1 MSPRELQIEVERRL
15 QLINPEL
22 SLAGKLPSDT
32 IISFINEAIDKFWKT
47 RYSGLNFKQRGFEQ
61 DQKRTDDLRTLVTK
75 HTYKDTDISKI
86 NQVEYTVTLPDDYV
100 ILLGDTAG
108 ISPVDG
114 VINNCWEKDALGNY
128 KIKYSDT
135 IEGTIE
141 TVDRIKENSLS
152 EYRLKYTK
160 AKPIRLIQDN
170 TITLYT
176 DGNYKVAE
184 YTIEYLKKPS
194 KVDLKTNPTDEYT
207 DLPSHTHMEVVKL
220 AVQLIL
226 ATLPNYNVYSNEV
239 NSME

>member
-32 IISFINEAIDKFWKT
+32 IMSFINEAIDKFWKT

-75 HTYKDTDISKI
+75 HTYKDIDISKV
-86 NQVEYTVTLPDDYV
+86 NQEEYTVTLPDDYV

-108 ISPVDG
+108 IAPADG
-114 VINNCWEKDALGNY
+114 ITNDCWEKDSEGNY
-128 KIKYSDT
+128 KVKYSDT

-152 EYRLKYTK
+152 EYHLKYTK
-160 AKPIRLIQDN
+160 AKPIKLMQDN

-176 DGNYKVAE
+176 DGQYKVAE
-184 YTIEYLKKPS
+184 YTIEYLKRPS
-194 KVDLKTNPTDEYT
+194 KVTLVDTPTDEYT
-207 DLPSHTHMEVVKL
+207 DLPAHTHMEIVKI

-226 ATLPNYNVYSNEV
+226 GTLPNYNVYSNEV

>member
-47 RYSGLNFKQRGFEQ
+47 RYSGLNYKQRGFEQ

-75 HTYKDTDISKI
+75 HTYKDTDITKV
-86 NQVEYTVTLPDDYV
+86 NQEEYTVTLSDDYV

-108 ISPVDG
+108 ISPADG

>member
-47 RYSGLNFKQRGFEQ
+47 RYSGLNYKQRGFEQ
-61 DQKRTDDLRTLVTK
+61 DQKRTDDLRTLVTE
-75 HTYKDTDISKI
+75 HTYKDTDITKV
-86 NQVEYTVTLPDDYV
+86 NQEEYTVTLPDDYV

-108 ISPVDG
+108 ISPADG

>member
-32 IISFINEAIDKFWKT
+32 IMSFINEAIDKFWKT

-75 HTYKDTDISKI
+75 RTYKDIDITKV
-86 NQVEYTVTLPDDYV
+86 NQEEYTVTLPDDYV

-108 ISPVDG
+108 IAPADG
-114 VINNCWEKDALGNY
+114 ITNDCWEKDSEGNY
-128 KIKYSDT
+128 KVKYSDT
-135 IEGTIE
+135 TEGTIE

-152 EYRLKYTK
+152 EYHLKYTK
-160 AKPIRLIQDN
+160 AKPIKLMQDN

-176 DGNYKVAE
+176 DGQYKVAE
-184 YTIEYLKKPS
+184 YTIEYLKRPS
-194 KVDLKTNPTDEYT
+194 KVTLVDTPTDEYT
-207 DLPSHTHMEVVKL
+207 DLPAHTHMEIVKI

-226 ATLPNYNVYSNEV
+226 GTLPNYNVYSNEV
-239 NSME
+239 NTME

>member
-108 ISPVDG
+108 ISPTDG

-152 EYRLKYTK
+152 EYHLKYTK

-176 DGNYKVAE
+176 DGQYKVSE

>member
-108 ISPVDG
+108 ISPADG

-194 KVDLKTNPTDEYT
+194 KVDLKANPTDEYT
-207 DLPSHTHMEVVKL
+207 DLPSHTHMEIVKL

>member
-32 IISFINEAIDKFWKT
+32 IMSFINEAIDKFWKT

-75 HTYKDTDISKI
+75 HTYKDIDISKV
-86 NQVEYTVTLPDDYV
+86 NQEEYTVTLPDDYV

-108 ISPVDG
+108 IAPADG
-114 VINNCWEKDALGNY
+114 ITNDCWEKDSEGNY
-128 KIKYSDT
+128 KVKYSDT

-152 EYRLKYTK
+152 EYHLKYTK
-160 AKPIRLIQDN
+160 AKPIKLMQDN

-176 DGNYKVAE
+176 DGQYKVAE
-184 YTIEYLKKPS
+184 YTIEYLKRPS
-194 KVDLKTNPTDEYT
+194 KVTLVDTPTDEYT
-207 DLPSHTHMEVVKL
+207 DLPAHTHMEIVKI

-226 ATLPNYNVYSNEV
+226 GTLPNYNVYSNKV
-239 NSME
+239 NTME

>member
-47 RYSGLNFKQRGFEQ
+47 RYSGLNYKQRGFEQ

-75 HTYKDTDISKI
+75 HTYKDTDITKV
-86 NQVEYTVTLPDDYV
+86 NQEEYTVTLPDDYV

-108 ISPVDG
+108 ISPADG
-114 VINNCWEKDALGNY
+114 VINNCWEKDALDNY

>member
-22 SLAGKLPSDT
+22 SLAGKLPSDA
-32 IISFINEAIDKFWKT
+32 IMSFINEAIDKFWKT
-47 RYSGLNFKQRGFEQ
+47 RYSGLNYKQRGFEQ

-75 HTYKDTDISKI
+75 HTYKDTNISKI

-108 ISPVDG
+108 ISPADG

-152 EYRLKYTK
+152 EYHLKYTK

>member
-47 RYSGLNFKQRGFEQ
+47 RYSGLNYKQRGFEQ

-75 HTYKDTDISKI
+75 HTYKDTDITKV
-86 NQVEYTVTLPDDYV
+86 NQEEYTVILPDDYV

-108 ISPVDG
+108 ISPADG

-170 TITLYT
+170 AITLYT

-194 KVDLKTNPTDEYT
+194 KVDLKANPTDEYT

>member
-22 SLAGKLPSDT
+22 SLAGKLPYDT

-75 HTYKDTDISKI
+75 HTYKDTDITKV
-86 NQVEYTVTLPDDYV
+86 NQEEYTVTLPDDYV

-108 ISPVDG
+108 ISPADG

>member
-47 RYSGLNFKQRGFEQ
+47 RYSGLNYKQRGFEQ

-108 ISPVDG
+108 ISPADG
-114 VINNCWEKDALGNY
+114 VINNCWENDALGNY

-152 EYRLKYTK
+152 EYHLKYTK

-176 DGNYKVAE
+176 DGQYKVSE

>member
-1 MSPRELQIEVERRL
+1 MQIEVERRL
-15 QLINPEL
+15 QLISPT
-22 SLAGKLPSDT
+22 LAIDNKLPSDT
-32 IISFINEAIDKFWKT
+32 ILSFINEAVDKFWKT
-47 RYSGLNFKQRGFEQ
+47 RYSGINFKQRGFEQ

-75 HTYKDTDISKI
+75 YTYKDIGITKV
-86 NQVEYTVTLPDDYV
+86 NQETYTVTLPGDYV

-108 ISPVDG
+108 IAPADG
-114 VINNCWEKDALGNY
+114 ITNDCWEKDSEGNY
-128 KIKYSDT
+128 KVKYSDT

-152 EYRLKYTK
+152 EYHLKYTK
-160 AKPIRLIQDN
+160 AKPIKLMQDN

-194 KVDLKTNPTDEYT
+194 KVDLKANPTDEYI
-207 DLPSHTHMEVVKL
+207 DLPVHTHMEIVKL

>member
-32 IISFINEAIDKFWKT
+32 IMSFINEAIDKFWKT

-75 HTYKDTDISKI
+75 HTYKDIDITKV
-86 NQVEYTVTLPDDYV
+86 NQEEYTVTLPDDYV

-108 ISPVDG
+108 IAPADG

-160 AKPIRLIQDN
+160 AKPIKLMQDN

-194 KVDLKTNPTDEYT
+194 KVDLKANPTDEYT
-207 DLPSHTHMEVVKL
+207 DLPSHTHMEIVKL

>member
-47 RYSGLNFKQRGFEQ
+47 RYSGLNYKQRGFEQ

-75 HTYKDTDISKI
+75 HTYKDTDITKV
-86 NQVEYTVTLPDDYV
+86 NQEEYTVTLPDDYV

-108 ISPVDG
+108 ISPADG

-152 EYRLKYTK
+152 EYHLKYTK
-160 AKPIRLIQDN
+160 AKPIKLMQDN

-176 DGNYKVAE
+176 DGQYKVAE
-184 YTIEYLKKPS
+184 YTIEYLKRPS
-194 KVDLKTNPTDEYT
+194 KVTLVGTPTDEYT
-207 DLPSHTHMEVVKL
+207 DLPAHTHMEIVKM

-226 ATLPNYNVYSNEV
+226 GTLPNYNVYSNEV
-239 NSME
+239 NTME

>member
-75 HTYKDTDISKI
+75 HTYKDTDITKV
-86 NQVEYTVTLPDDYV
+86 NQEEYTVTLPDDYV

-108 ISPVDG
+108 ISPADG

-207 DLPSHTHMEVVKL
+207 DLPVHTHMEVVKL

>member
-32 IISFINEAIDKFWKT
+32 IMSFINEAIDKFWKT

-75 HTYKDTDISKI
+75 HTYKDTNISKI

-108 ISPVDG
+108 ISPADG

-152 EYRLKYTK
+152 EYHLKYTK

-184 YTIEYLKKPS
+184 YTIEYLKRPS
-194 KVDLKTNPTDEYT
+194 KVTLVGTPTDEYT
-207 DLPSHTHMEVVKL
+207 DLPTHTHMEIVKM

-226 ATLPNYNVYSNEV
+226 GTLPNYNVYSNEV
-239 NSME
+239 NTME

>member
-32 IISFINEAIDKFWKT
+32 VISFINEAIDKFWKT
-47 RYSGLNFKQRGFEQ
+47 RYSGLNYKQRGFEQ

-75 HTYKDTDISKI
+75 HTYKDTDITKV
-86 NQVEYTVTLPDDYV
+86 NQEEYTVTLPDDYV

-108 ISPVDG
+108 ISPADG

>member
-75 HTYKDTDISKI
+75 HTYKDTDITKV
-86 NQVEYTVTLPDDYV
+86 NQEKYTVTLPDDYV

-108 ISPVDG
+108 ISPADG

-207 DLPSHTHMEVVKL
+207 DLPSHTHMEIVKL

>member
-47 RYSGLNFKQRGFEQ
+47 RYSGLNYKQRGFEQ

-152 EYRLKYTK
+152 EYHLKYTK
-160 AKPIRLIQDN
+160 AKPIKLMQDN

-194 KVDLKTNPTDEYT
+194 KVDLKANPTDEYT
-207 DLPSHTHMEVVKL
+207 DLPSHTHMEIVKL

>member
-32 IISFINEAIDKFWKT
+32 IMSFINEAIDKFWKT

-75 HTYKDTDISKI
+75 HTYKDIDISKV
-86 NQVEYTVTLPDDYV
+86 NQEEYTVTLPDDYV

-108 ISPVDG
+108 IAPADG
-114 VINNCWEKDALGNY
+114 ITNDCWEKDSEGNY
-128 KIKYSDT
+128 KVKYSDT

-152 EYRLKYTK
+152 EYHLKYTK
-160 AKPIRLIQDN
+160 AKPIKLMQDN

-176 DGNYKVAE
+176 DGQYKVAE
-184 YTIEYLKKPS
+184 YTIEYLKRPS
-194 KVDLKTNPTDEYT
+194 KVTLVDTPTDEYT
-207 DLPSHTHMEVVKL
+207 DLPAHTHMEIVKI

-226 ATLPNYNVYSNEV
+226 GTLPNYNVYSNEV
-239 NSME
+239 NKME

>member
-47 RYSGLNFKQRGFEQ
+47 RYSGLNYKQRGFEQ

-75 HTYKDTDISKI
+75 HTYKDTDITKV
-86 NQVEYTVTLPDDYV
+86 NQEEYTVTLPDDYV

-108 ISPVDG
+108 ISLADG

>member
-32 IISFINEAIDKFWKT
+32 IMSFINEAIDKFWKT

-75 HTYKDTDISKI
+75 RTYKDIDITKV
-86 NQVEYTVTLPDDYV
+86 NQEEYTVTLPDDYV

-108 ISPVDG
+108 IAPADG
-114 VINNCWEKDALGNY
+114 ITNDCWEKDSEGNY
-128 KIKYSDT
+128 KVKYSDT

-152 EYRLKYTK
+152 EYHLKYTK
-160 AKPIRLIQDN
+160 AKPIKLMQDN

-184 YTIEYLKKPS
+184 YTIEYLKRPS
-194 KVDLKTNPTDEYT
+194 KVTLVDTPTDEYT
-207 DLPSHTHMEVVKL
+207 DLPAHTHMEIVKI

-226 ATLPNYNVYSNEV
+226 GTLPNYNVYSNEV
-239 NSME
+239 NTME

>member
-32 IISFINEAIDKFWKT
+32 IMSFINEAIDKFWKT

-75 HTYKDTDISKI
+75 RTYKDIDITKV
-86 NQVEYTVTLPDDYV
+86 NQEKYTVTLPDDYV

-108 ISPVDG
+108 IAPADG
-114 VINNCWEKDALGNY
+114 ITNDCWEKDSEGNY
-128 KIKYSDT
+128 KVKYSDT

-152 EYRLKYTK
+152 EYHLKYTK
-160 AKPIRLIQDN
+160 AKPIKLMQDN

-176 DGNYKVAE
+176 DGQYKVAE
-184 YTIEYLKKPS
+184 YTIEYLKRPS
-194 KVDLKTNPTDEYT
+194 KVTLVDTPTDEYT
-207 DLPSHTHMEVVKL
+207 DLPAHTHMEIVKI

-226 ATLPNYNVYSNEV
+226 GTLPNYNVYSNEV
-239 NSME
+239 NTME

>member
-75 HTYKDTDISKI
+75 RTYKDTDISKI

-152 EYRLKYTK
+152 EYHLKYTK

-176 DGNYKVAE
+176 DGQYKVSE

>member
-47 RYSGLNFKQRGFEQ
+47 RYSGLNYKQRGFEQ

-75 HTYKDTDISKI
+75 HTYKDTDITKV
-86 NQVEYTVTLPDDYV
+86 NQEEYTVTLPDDYV

-108 ISPVDG
+108 ISPADG

-176 DGNYKVAE
+176 DGNYRVAE

>member
-32 IISFINEAIDKFWKT
+32 IMSFINEAIDKFWKT
-47 RYSGLNFKQRGFEQ
+47 RYSGINFKQRGFEQ

-75 HTYKDTDISKI
+75 HTYKDIGITKV
-86 NQVEYTVTLPDDYV
+86 NKETYTVILPDDYV

-108 ISPVDG
+108 IAPADG
-114 VINNCWEKDALGNY
+114 ITNDCWEKDSEGNY
-128 KIKYSDT
+128 KVKYSDT

-152 EYRLKYTK
+152 EYHLKYTK
-160 AKPIRLIQDN
+160 AKPIKLMQDN

-176 DGNYKVAE
+176 DGQYKVAE
-184 YTIEYLKKPS
+184 YTIEYLKRPS
-194 KVDLKTNPTDEYT
+194 KVTLVGTPTDEYT
-207 DLPSHTHMEVVKL
+207 DLPAHTHMEIVKM

-226 ATLPNYNVYSNEV
+226 GTLPNYNVYSNEV
-239 NSME
+239 NTME

>member
-47 RYSGLNFKQRGFEQ
+47 RYSGLNYKQRGFEQ

-75 HTYKDTDISKI
+75 HTYKDTDITKV
-86 NQVEYTVTLPDDYV
+86 NQEEYTVTLPDDYV

-108 ISPVDG
+108 ISPADG

-220 AVQLIL
+220 TVQLIL

>member
-47 RYSGLNFKQRGFEQ
+47 RYSGLNYKQRGFEQ

-75 HTYKDTDISKI
+75 HTYKDTDITKV
-86 NQVEYTVTLPDDYV
+86 NQEEYTVTLPDDYV

-108 ISPVDG
+108 TSPADG

>member
-47 RYSGLNFKQRGFEQ
+47 RYSGLNYKQRGFEQ

-75 HTYKDTDISKI
+75 HTYKDTDITKV
-86 NQVEYTVTLPDDYV
+86 NQEEYTVTLPDDYV

-108 ISPVDG
+108 ISPADG

-207 DLPSHTHMEVVKL
+207 DLPVHTHMEIVKL

>member
-75 HTYKDTDISKI
+75 HTYKDIDISKV
-86 NQVEYTVTLPDDYV
+86 NQEEYTVTLPDDYV

-108 ISPVDG
+108 IVPADG

>member
-32 IISFINEAIDKFWKT
+32 IMSFINEAIDKFWKT
-47 RYSGLNFKQRGFEQ
+47 RYSGLNYKQRGFEQ

-152 EYRLKYTK
+152 EYHLKYTK

-176 DGNYKVAE
+176 DGQYKVSE

>member
-32 IISFINEAIDKFWKT
+32 IMSFINEAIDKFWKT
-47 RYSGLNFKQRGFEQ
+47 RYSGLNYKQRGFEQ

-75 HTYKDTDISKI
+75 HTYKDTDITKV
-86 NQVEYTVTLPDDYV
+86 NQEEYTVTLPDDYV

-108 ISPVDG
+108 ISPADG

>member
-75 HTYKDTDISKI
+75 HTYKDIDISKV
-86 NQVEYTVTLPDDYV
+86 NQEEYTVTLPDDYV

-108 ISPVDG
+108 IAPADG
-114 VINNCWEKDALGNY
+114 ITNDCWEKDSEGNY
-128 KIKYSDT
+128 KVKYSDT

-152 EYRLKYTK
+152 EYHLKYTK
-160 AKPIRLIQDN
+160 AKPIKLMQDN

-176 DGNYKVAE
+176 DGQYKVAE
-184 YTIEYLKKPS
+184 YTIEYLKRPS
-194 KVDLKTNPTDEYT
+194 KVTLVDTPTDEYT
-207 DLPSHTHMEVVKL
+207 DLPAHTHMEIVKI

-226 ATLPNYNVYSNEV
+226 GTLPNYNVYSNEV
-239 NSME
+239 NTME